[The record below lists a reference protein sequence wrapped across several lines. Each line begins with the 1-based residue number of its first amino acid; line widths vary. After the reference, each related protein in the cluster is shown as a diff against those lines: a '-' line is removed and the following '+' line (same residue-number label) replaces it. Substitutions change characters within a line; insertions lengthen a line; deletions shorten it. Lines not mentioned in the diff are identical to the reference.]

1 MPYSKRKKQG
11 LRLLMAGHS
20 PQAKCLCEIL
30 VQKGIRVNHTD
41 VAWHSPEVM
50 LEDVKGQ
57 LAERFWLKISYP
69 QMRKVFAGFTHIMP
83 NPVSFVLC
91 MGVREMH
98 EEQVVACPVGRRNF
112 QNRIQP
118 WAMGVKVIHRE
129 SRPTMMYVQL
139 FGPLKRATF
148 PWGTSTLK
156 TLVWR
161 VVSTR
166 STTNHTVRHLRF
178 GWYGPKLGTSNKQD
192 IDGLI
197 L

>member
-1 MPYSKRKKQG
+1 
-11 LRLLMAGHS
+11 MAGHS

-98 EEQVVACPVGRRNF
+98 EEQVVAFPVGRRNF
-112 QNRIQP
+112 QN
-118 WAMGVKVIHRE
+118 G
-129 SRPTMMYVQL
+129 T
-139 FGPLKRATF
+139 RA
-148 PWGTSTLK
+148 
-156 TLVWR
+156 
-161 VVSTR
+161 
-166 STTNHTVRHLRF
+166 
-178 GWYGPKLGTSNKQD
+178 
-192 IDGLI
+192 
-197 L
+197 